1 MPANICSRSVYGV
14 LPVRAEEMKKVSA
27 RLFEKRAGPS
37 GKAPVI
43 LRREHIASHKN
54 FPFVY
59 VAMCTQMLPF
69 PFHLIRLVRLTP
81 HSAAR
86 RLLAAFRPQGEALCS
101 LQISKPSP
109 RGEGGRRSRSDEV
122 SAAAGQQSRR
132 LSHVIFAS
140 TVCTLQLPLR
150 SCRKQAGAARN
161 GNLSELA
168 GAAPRN
174 SAKRNCPSE
183 YISRQKDAKV
193 HPGDPWR
200 KKRFAFLPAESNDR

>member
-43 LRREHIASHKN
+43 LRREYIASHKN

-122 SAAAGQQSRR
+122 GCSQQMLASFACPASPPASASTRAYGAGRKTQSSHSAVQCGNAAATARRSTPRGAPCLWFLRCVSGARVSR
-132 LSHVIFAS
+132 SHA
-140 TVCTLQLPLR
+140 
-150 SCRKQAGAARN
+150 AG
-161 GNLSELA
+161 
-168 GAAPRN
+168 
-174 SAKRNCPSE
+174 CPS
-183 YISRQKDAKV
+183 ANA
-193 HPGDPWR
+193 G
-200 KKRFAFLPAESNDR
+200 LL